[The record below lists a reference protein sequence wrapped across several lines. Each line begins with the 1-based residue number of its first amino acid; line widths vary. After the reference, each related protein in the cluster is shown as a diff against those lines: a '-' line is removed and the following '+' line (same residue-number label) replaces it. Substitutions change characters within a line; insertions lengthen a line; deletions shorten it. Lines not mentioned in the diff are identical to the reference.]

1 MSNIQNPVI
10 VGQPKP
16 VPYLVTIVKAESGI
30 RTGSQGVTSV
40 NSSADVSDLN
50 KVLEEH
56 GVSLKLLFGHSE
68 DRIKY
73 SYQSL
78 LDKAISAILEGN
90 ENAEAERISREV
102 RL

>member
-1 MSNIQNPVI
+1 MI

-30 RTGSQGVTSV
+30 RTGSQGVTLV

-56 GVSLKLLFGHSE
+56 V
-68 DRIKY
+68 RIA
-73 SYQSL
+73 SNI
-78 LDKAISAILEGN
+78 AI
-90 ENAEAERISREV
+90 RV
-102 RL
+102 F

>member
-1 MSNIQNPVI
+1 MI

-30 RTGSQGVTSV
+30 RTGRQGVTSV

-78 LDKAISAILEGN
+78 LDKAICTILEGN
-90 ENAEAERISREV
+90 ENAEAERIYREV